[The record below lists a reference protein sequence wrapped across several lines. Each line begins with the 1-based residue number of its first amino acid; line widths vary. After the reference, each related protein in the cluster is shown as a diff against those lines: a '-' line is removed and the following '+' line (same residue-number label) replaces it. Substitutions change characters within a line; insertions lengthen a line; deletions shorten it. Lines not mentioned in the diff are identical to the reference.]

1 MDWEQAAGFYK
12 NRLEQT
18 RDVLRHALYLS
29 RMPQVGI
36 LQEHKKSLEEAD
48 KPSKLQLER
57 LKKREFRIAVVGL
70 EKAGKSTF
78 VNAWLEKDLL
88 PNDNPRCTFST
99 TQIHSVINESEQR
112 LEVKP
117 KTEEAFKRMI
127 AELEKKAQGDN
138 DEAKRAQK
146 DLETIRKNKP
156 TLQSVIELRD
166 QNIPFERLEDIE
178 EELKKYVADERY
190 AHSVQEVRI
199 YTSRLAAADGIIF
212 FDVPGLDSGL
222 GKHLEESEGMLKD
235 CDAVICVQRSN
246 FPSLRAGEQK
256 LIEFIKT
263 GDQDVDLQDK
273 LFVFLGSID
282 KEGTTESLQSDIAMA
297 ISEWKKYGLNKSERV
312 VPGSAAAYL
321 LHKGVAGKKL
331 LINVGSAEEVLSKLI
346 RVTEKSQ
353 AEIETATGIP
363 VIKGQIDR
371 YLRTE
376 RVGVLKKRCD
386 GLIERIINP
395 ARAIYEQAAEKYPEN
410 IEDAKK
416 NEDEKRMDRLLEWWS
431 KKKWNEIKR
440 ELVDYYRNLCN
451 QDSPKG
457 TVDSFRERY
466 ISLIQKEMKNLPSR
480 AEKRREDIFGQMIDG
495 FDSTKANYKWRDEL
509 HIDVM
514 KLIEEVAKD
523 LSDEILKESDE
534 LIRKMSELLW
544 DADINKIRSKIIDS
558 PKELRDRLIHG
569 LRTLFLRFARPVAKV
584 LIAAPHGSQ
593 QRREIVKELGADME
607 LLDVYYE
614 GRESAYQC
622 LKKFVKYGRE
632 LLVDAVL
639 REKILGIPASIA
651 GGTVISIVS
660 SVADKISESSKDMG
674 KAEMIEEVETDL
686 NALEEY
692 LKEAVFSA
700 SGFVA
705 YRKQELY
712 KLCNFFFDKWDS
724 AWINLL
730 RNEFRKPN
738 EKLLA
743 QVPEECKGTTDDTE
757 VCERLKQLRIALDN
771 FKTSL
776 F

>member
-48 KPSKLQLER
+48 RPSKLQLER

-117 KTEEAFKRMI
+117 KTEEAFKSMI

-138 DEAKRAQK
+138 DEAKTAQK
-146 DLETIRKNKP
+146 DLETIRKNKL
-156 TLQSVIELRD
+156 TLQSVIETGD
-166 QNIPFERLEDIE
+166 QTISFERLEDIE

-190 AHSVQEVRI
+190 AHAVHEVRL

-282 KEGTTESLQSDIAMA
+282 KEGTPESLQSDITMA
-297 ISEWKKYGLNKSERV
+297 ITEWKKYGLHKSERV

-346 RVTEKSQ
+346 KVTEKSQ
-353 AEIETATGIP
+353 AEIEIATGIP
-363 VIKGQIDR
+363 MIKGQIDR

-395 ARAIYEQAAEKYPEN
+395 SDAIYKQAAEKYSEN

-416 NEDEKRMDRLLEWWS
+416 NEDEKRMELLLEWWS
-431 KKKWNEIKR
+431 KKKWGEIKR
-440 ELVDYYRNLCN
+440 ELVEYYTKLCN
-451 QDSPKG
+451 QDTPKG

-480 AEKRREDIFGQMIDG
+480 AEKRREDLFGQMIDG

-544 DADINKIRSKIIDS
+544 DADVDKIRKIIGSRKLHDS
-558 PKELRDRLIHG
+558 LNHG
-569 LRTLFLRFARPVAKV
+569 LKTLFLRFARPVAKV

-593 QRREIVKELGADME
+593 QRSEIVKELGADME

-724 AWINLL
+724 AWINILQKQFC
-730 RNEFRKPN
+730 EPN

-743 QVPEECKGTTDDTE
+743 QVPEECKGTTYDTD
-757 VCERLKQLRIALDN
+757 VYERLKQLRIALNN

-776 F
+776 S

>member
-57 LKKREFRIAVVGL
+57 LKKREFRIAVVGC

-88 PNDNPRCTFST
+88 PNDSERCTFST
-99 TQIHSVINESEQR
+99 TQIHSVINDSEQR
-112 LEVKP
+112 LEVKS
-117 KTEEAFKRMI
+117 KTEETFKRMI
-127 AELEKKAQGDN
+127 DELEKKAQGGSE
-138 DEAKRAQK
+138 EAKRAQK
-146 DLETIRKNKP
+146 DLETIRKNKL
-156 TLQSVIELRD
+156 TLQSVIETGD
-166 QNIPFERLEDIE
+166 QTIPFERLEDIE
-178 EELKKYVADERY
+178 DNLKKYVADERY

-222 GKHLEESEGMLKD
+222 DKHLEESEGMLKD
-235 CDAVICVQRSN
+235 CDAVICLQKSDL
-246 FPSLRAGEQK
+246 PSLRAGEQK

-263 GDQDVDLQDK
+263 GDKDVNLEDK
-273 LFVFLGSID
+273 LFVFLGYID
-282 KEGTTESLQSDIAMA
+282 KQGSTESLRNNIEKA
-297 ISEWKKYGLNKSERV
+297 ISEWKKYGLHKSERV

-353 AEIETATGIP
+353 AEIEIATGIP

-395 ARAIYEQAAEKYPEN
+395 SRAIYKQAADKYPEN

-416 NEDEKRMDRLLEWWS
+416 NEDEKRMERLLEWWR
-431 KKKWNEIKR
+431 KKWDEIQR
-440 ELVDYYRNLCN
+440 ELGEYYNKLCN
-451 QDSPKG
+451 QETQKD

-480 AEKRREDIFGQMIDG
+480 SEKRREDLFGPMIEG
-495 FDSTKANYKWRDEL
+495 FDPQYANFKWREKL
-509 HIDVM
+509 HLDAIEM
-514 KLIEEVAKD
+514 IEEVAKD

-534 LIRKMSELLW
+534 LIMKMSELLW
-544 DADINKIRSKIIDS
+544 DADINKISSKIIDS
-558 PKELRDRLIHG
+558 RKELHDRLFHG

-593 QRREIVKELGADME
+593 QRIEIIKELGADME

-622 LKKFVKYGRE
+622 LKKFAKYGRE

-639 REKILGIPASIA
+639 RDKILGIPASIA
-651 GGTVISIVS
+651 GSTAISIVS

-692 LKEAVFSA
+692 LREAVFSA
-700 SGFVA
+700 AGFVA

-712 KLCNFFFDKWDS
+712 NLCKRFFDKEYS
-724 AWINLL
+724 WIHLIQT
-730 RNEFRKPN
+730 EFLSGN

-743 QVPEECKGTTDDTE
+743 QVPEECKGTTYDTE